1 MSLQF
6 KSSSFDQSLNLPTIH
21 SVVWIFKLFF
31 CWKVKKGSDLTVLM
45 GYRGESIHMYVND
58 SKTEL
63 IIESES
69 RSILSNSLPLYGLYS
84 PWNSSGQNTGMR
96 SRSLLQGM
104 FPTQGSNSGLPH
116 CRQILDRLN
125 HQGENTTT
133 LGKYFLM
140 LSSASSL
147 QMFKLLYFPQSCFEF
162 VL

>member
-1 MSLQF
+1 MYLQF

-84 PWNSSGQNTGMR
+84 PWNSSGPNTGMR

-116 CRQILDRLN
+116 CRQILYQQELEVRDYL
-125 HQGENTTT
+125 ENGTAKPLWPVVSHHSVLCNS
-133 LGKYFLM
+133 LGVVRIFG
-140 LSSASSL
+140 
-147 QMFKLLYFPQSCFEF
+147 
-162 VL
+162 